1 MSGTRPMQELTVQTT
16 VALAVGLSK
25 VPRMKFP
32 WGARA
37 EPISLGLRGQWAILA
52 DHVQDVH
59 AYLGFDGQQLL
70 VAPGA
75 PGASVLVN
83 GQPIQGQAWVA
94 VSAPARIQLG
104 EAQLRIENEGRA
116 EATTAKIPVVND
128 LGATELPINSTIDTL
143 FDGGVLRERARA
155 ITPAPIA
162 PMPVVPTLLAAGVPR
177 AGVPFEATLQSAT
190 PPPNVQP
197 QVAAR
202 GRSHSQPQVSAA
214 VKASPTIA
222 SPTNKASPSTPP
234 PTAVTQPPPA
244 AKKGAWAE
252 ASGPKKAIF
261 VLMPFALAT
270 MMWVILDDS
279 EQQLASAPAQP
290 VAAKP
295 AGAKPDAAASE
306 VAALP
311 RISLAKTPA
320 SPASAEAAKNKPQ
333 DAEPS
338 ATSRLS
344 TSPAPSAAPA
354 AASAVPSAAAP
365 SIVTPPGASPRA
377 ALNAALLGN
386 LDQAAELYAKLS
398 AADPSNQ
405 AFSLAARLTAAHAVR
420 HP

>member
-1 MSGTRPMQELTVQTT
+1 MTGTRPMRELDVQTT

-32 WGARA
+32 WGTRTD
-37 EPISLGLRGQWAILA
+37 PISVGLRGQWAILA
-52 DHVQDVH
+52 DHVQDIH

-70 VAPGA
+70 VVPGGS
-75 PGASVLVN
+75 GASVLVN

-128 LGATELPINSTIDTL
+128 LGATELSVNSTIDTL

-162 PMPVVPTLLAAGVPR
+162 PMPVVPTLLAAGVAR
-177 AGVPFEATLQSAT
+177 ATPFEATLKSASSPLDVQ
-190 PPPNVQP
+190 PPP
-197 QVAAR
+197 AAG
-202 GRSHSQPQVSAA
+202 GRSRSQPEIPAA
-214 VKASPTIA
+214 A
-222 SPTNKASPSTPP
+222 KASPSTPP
-234 PTAVTQPPPA
+234 PTAVTQPPPPP

-252 ASGPKKAIF
+252 ASGPKKAIL

-279 EQQLASAPAQP
+279 EQQLASAPIQP
-290 VAAKP
+290 VPAKP
-295 AGAKPDAAASE
+295 AVAKPDASASE
-306 VAALP
+306 VAAPP
-311 RISLAKTPA
+311 RIALARTPA
-320 SPASAEAAKNKPQ
+320 RPDSPAAAATNEPKG
-333 DAEPS
+333 AEPS
-338 ATSRLS
+338 ATERLS
-344 TSPAPSAAPA
+344 VPAASSSAPA
-354 AASAVPSAAAP
+354 APASAVPSAAAP
-365 SIVTPPGASPRA
+365 SITVAPSGASARA

-405 AFSLAARLTAAHAVR
+405 AFGLAARLTAAHAVR